1 MTQTEINQVV
11 EAMQLTPKY
20 KNILRKCLNGDNEE
34 VKNAIKK
41 LNDADIELNTKLTEL
56 ANKVNNLKT
65 DVFAVVNSLPTE
77 NIENKIYCVKDT
89 TDGGANNKFIE
100 YIYIETTKSWEKVGE
115 FKAEPDL
122 SGYAKL
128 NSNNDFTGDINAKS
142 IKSTYMAFLNET
154 YIAQIRKH
162 KGTNC
167 FLQIPLNAPASELAL
182 RSPHITYSTDGQTVD
197 VGSTEDF
204 VFTLEDGSTV
214 TKSIR
219 VISTTSQAGA

>member
-11 EAMQLTPKY
+11 EAMQLSPKY

-41 LNDADIELNTKLTEL
+41 LNDADIEFNTKLSEL

-65 DVFAVVNSLPTE
+65 DVFAVVDSLPTE
-77 NIENKIYCVKDT
+77 NIENKIYCVRDT
-89 TDGGANNKFIE
+89 TDGGTNNKFIE

-128 NSNNDFTGDINAKS
+128 SGATFTGDIH
-142 IKSTYMAFLNET
+142 LNGNWFP
-154 YIAQIRKH
+154 Y
-162 KGTNC
+162 GYV
-167 FLQIPLNAPASELAL
+167 IPSNNKYFYAEIGDPKKAYVSNGDLAD
-182 RSPHITYSTDGQTVD
+182 IGD
-197 VGSTEDF
+197 TENF
-204 VFTLEDGSTV
+204 TFTLEDGSTV

-219 VISTTSQAGA
+219 VISTTTNQAGA

>member
-11 EAMQLTPKY
+11 EAMQLSPKY
-20 KNILRKCLNGDNEE
+20 KNILRKCLNGDNEGI
-34 VKNAIKK
+34 KNAIKK
-41 LNDADIELNTKLTEL
+41 LNDADIELNTKLSEL

-89 TDGGANNKFIE
+89 TDGGTNNKFIE

-128 NSNNDFTGDINAKS
+128 SGARFTGGIVTSGIDATNGRCWI
-142 IKSTYMAFLNET
+142 TG
-154 YIAQIRKH
+154 IRTLTAEKIESNH
-162 KGTNC
+162 HVFAVNNVH
-167 FLQIPLNAPASELAL
+167 L
-182 RSPHITYSTDGQTVD
+182 D
-197 VGSTEDF
+197 VGTQESF
-204 VFTLEDGSTV
+204 IFTLEDGSTV

>member
-11 EAMQLTPKY
+11 EAMQLSPKY

-41 LNDADIELNTKLTEL
+41 LNDADIELNTKLSEL

-89 TDGGANNKFIE
+89 TDGGTNNKFIE

-128 NSNNDFTGDINAKS
+128 DSYNKFTEKNSFEHGFSTNFLW
-142 IKSTYMAFLNET
+142 KSTYGYLKSA
-154 YIAQIRKH
+154 
-162 KGTNC
+162 
-167 FLQIPLNAPASELAL
+167 
-182 RSPHITYSTDGQTVD
+182 
-197 VGSTEDF
+197 VGSDSVSNRFAYITNGNIADIGSEEQF

-219 VISTTSQAGA
+219 VISTTTSQAGA

>member
-1 MTQTEINQVV
+1 MTQTEINQAI
-11 EAMQLTPKY
+11 EAMQLSPKY
-20 KNILRKCLNGDNEE
+20 KNILRKSLNGNNEE

-41 LNDADIELNTKLTEL
+41 LNDADIEFNTKLSEL

-65 DVFAVVNSLPTE
+65 DVFAVVDSLPTE
-77 NIENKIYCVKDT
+77 NIENKIYCVRDT
-89 TDGGANNKFIE
+89 TDGGTNNKFIE

-128 NSNNDFTGDINAKS
+128 DGYNTFKENNLFERGFSTKFLWKS
-142 IKSTYMAFLNET
+142 EYGYLKSAIGSDSVSKNLA
-154 YIAQIRKH
+154 YI
-162 KGTNC
+162 TNGNVAN
-167 FLQIPLNAPASELAL
+167 IGSEE
-182 RSPHITYSTDGQTVD
+182 Q
-197 VGSTEDF
+197 F

>member
-20 KNILRKCLNGDNEE
+20 KNILRKCLNGDNEGI
-34 VKNAIKK
+34 KNAIKK
-41 LNDADIELNTKLTEL
+41 LNDADIELNTKLSEL

-89 TDGGANNKFIE
+89 TDGGTNNKFIE

-128 NSNNDFTGDINAKS
+128 TDIGAPENFT
-142 IKSTYMAFLNET
+142 
-154 YIAQIRKH
+154 
-162 KGTNC
+162 
-167 FLQIPLNAPASELAL
+167 
-182 RSPHITYSTDGQTVD
+182 
-197 VGSTEDF
+197 
-204 VFTLEDGSTV
+204 FTLEDGSTV

>member
-11 EAMQLTPKY
+11 EAMQLSPKY

-41 LNDADIELNTKLTEL
+41 LNDADVELNTKLNEL

-65 DVFAVVNSLPTE
+65 DVFAVVDSLPTE

-89 TDGGANNKFIE
+89 TDGDTNNKFIE

-115 FKAEPDL
+115 FKADPDL

-128 NSNNDFTGDINAKS
+128 SGAKFTGDVNIGFIRFQAHDVFIPRGLNFTQNNAS
-142 IKSTYMAFLNET
+142 ISFPNVVNANNANKTIAVGTQNNFL
-154 YIAQIRKH
+154 
-162 KGTNC
+162 
-167 FLQIPLNAPASELAL
+167 
-182 RSPHITYSTDGQTVD
+182 D
-197 VGSTEDF
+197 VGLTEDF
-204 VFTLEDGSTV
+204 IFTLEDGTTV

-219 VISTTSQAGA
+219 VISTTKN

>member
-11 EAMQLTPKY
+11 EAMQLSPKY
-20 KNILRKCLNGDNEE
+20 KNILRKCLNGDNEGI
-34 VKNAIKK
+34 KNAIKK
-41 LNDADIELNTKLTEL
+41 LNDADIELNTKLSEL

-89 TDGGANNKFIE
+89 TDGGTNNKFIE

-115 FKAEPDL
+115 FQAEPNL

-128 NSNNDFTGDINAKS
+128 TDIGAPENFT
-142 IKSTYMAFLNET
+142 
-154 YIAQIRKH
+154 
-162 KGTNC
+162 
-167 FLQIPLNAPASELAL
+167 
-182 RSPHITYSTDGQTVD
+182 
-197 VGSTEDF
+197 
-204 VFTLEDGSTV
+204 FTLEDGSTV

>member
-11 EAMQLTPKY
+11 EAMQLSPKY

-41 LNDADIELNTKLTEL
+41 LNDADIELNTKLSEL

-89 TDGGANNKFIE
+89 TDGGTNNKFIE
-100 YIYIETTKSWEKVGE
+100 YIYIKTTKSWEKVGE

-128 NSNNDFTGDINAKS
+128 TDIGAPENFT
-142 IKSTYMAFLNET
+142 
-154 YIAQIRKH
+154 
-162 KGTNC
+162 
-167 FLQIPLNAPASELAL
+167 
-182 RSPHITYSTDGQTVD
+182 
-197 VGSTEDF
+197 
-204 VFTLEDGSTV
+204 FTLEDGSTV

-219 VISTTSQAGA
+219 IISTTTSQA

>member
-89 TDGGANNKFIE
+89 TNGGTNNKFIE
-100 YIYIETTKSWEKVGE
+100 YIYIETIKSWEKVGE

-122 SGYAKL
+122 SNYAKL
-128 NSNNDFTGDINAKS
+128 DANINEFSGIGRFYSIEATLNAK
-142 IKSTYMAFLNET
+142 FL
-154 YIAQIRKH
+154 YIAKYNNVYLKAYDR
-162 KGTNC
+162 
-167 FLQIPLNAPASELAL
+167 EDV
-182 RSPHITYSTDGQTVD
+182 SPNKAYITDGSVQPIGT
-197 VGSTEDF
+197 SEDF

-219 VISTTSQAGA
+219 VISTTTSQAGA

>member
-11 EAMQLTPKY
+11 EAMQLSPKY

-41 LNDADIELNTKLTEL
+41 LNDANIELNTKLSEL

-89 TDGGANNKFIE
+89 TDGGTNNKFIE

-122 SGYAKL
+122 SGYARL
-128 NSNNDFTGDINAKS
+128 SGAAFENYVVVDGSFDANIASINYIHINPNDEYLHLLTEITEDVSPTK
-142 IKSTYMAFLNET
+142 TYT
-154 YIAQIRKH
+154 
-162 KGTNC
+162 
-167 FLQIPLNAPASELAL
+167 
-182 RSPHITYSTDGQTVD
+182 TDGNLAEIGQEE
-197 VGSTEDF
+197 SF
-204 VFTLEDGSTV
+204 VFTLEDGSKV

-219 VISTTSQAGA
+219 VVSTTNSQAGA

>member
-34 VKNAIKK
+34 VKNSIKK
-41 LNDADIELNTKLTEL
+41 LNDADIEINTKLNEL
-56 ANKVNNLKT
+56 ANKVNNIKT
-65 DVFAVVNSLPTE
+65 DVFAVVDSLPTE
-77 NIENKIYCVKDT
+77 NIENKIYCIKDT
-89 TDGGANNKFIE
+89 TDGGTDNKFIE

-115 FKAEPDL
+115 FKADPDL

-128 NSNNDFTGDINAKS
+128 SGATFNGNVKLDGPNNSFNGIDVKYINKS
-142 IKSTYMAFLNET
+142 SIGYLKIGAAIPNKNHTYN
-154 YIAQIRKH
+154 
-162 KGTNC
+162 
-167 FLQIPLNAPASELAL
+167 
-182 RSPHITYSTDGQTVD
+182 TDGGLSD
-197 VGSTEDF
+197 IGSPEDF

-219 VISTTSQAGA
+219 VISTTNN

>member
-20 KNILRKCLNGDNEE
+20 KNILRKCLNGDNEV

-41 LNDADIELNTKLTEL
+41 LNDADIELNTKLNEL

-89 TDGGANNKFIE
+89 TDGGTNNKFIE

-128 NSNNDFTGDINAKS
+128 TDIGATENFT
-142 IKSTYMAFLNET
+142 
-154 YIAQIRKH
+154 
-162 KGTNC
+162 
-167 FLQIPLNAPASELAL
+167 
-182 RSPHITYSTDGQTVD
+182 
-197 VGSTEDF
+197 
-204 VFTLEDGSTV
+204 FTLEDGSTV
-214 TKSIR
+214 IKSIR

>member
-1 MTQTEINQVV
+1 MTQIEINQVV
-11 EAMQLTPKY
+11 EAMQLSPKY

-41 LNDADIELNTKLTEL
+41 LNDADIELNTKLSEL

-65 DVFAVVNSLPTE
+65 DVFAVVDSLPTE

-89 TDGGANNKFIE
+89 TDGGTNNKFIE

-122 SGYAKL
+122 SNYARL
-128 NSNNDFTGDINAKS
+128 NNNVVFNSVSCNAGGGNKALSVNGQAYIEYPTVRNS
-142 IKSTYMAFLNET
+142 ITSDNSPNNHSTY
-154 YIAQIRKH
+154 
-162 KGTNC
+162 GTNGS
-167 FLQIPLNAPASELAL
+167 FL
-182 RSPHITYSTDGQTVD
+182 D
-197 VGSTEDF
+197 VGMQEDF

>member
-11 EAMQLTPKY
+11 EAMQLSPKY

-41 LNDADIELNTKLTEL
+41 LNDADVELNTKLNEL

-65 DVFAVVNSLPTE
+65 DVFTVVDSLPTE

-89 TDGGANNKFIE
+89 TDGGTNNKFIE

-115 FKAEPDL
+115 FKADPDL

-128 NSNNDFTGDINAKS
+128 SGAKFTGYVNIGNIVLQTYDIFVPRGLTFTQNNAGISFPKVAAANNANKT
-142 IKSTYMAFLNET
+142 IAVGTQNNFL
-154 YIAQIRKH
+154 
-162 KGTNC
+162 
-167 FLQIPLNAPASELAL
+167 
-182 RSPHITYSTDGQTVD
+182 D
-197 VGSTEDF
+197 VGLTEDF
-204 VFTLEDGSTV
+204 IFTLEDGTTV

-219 VISTTSQAGA
+219 VISTTKN

>member
-1 MTQTEINQVV
+1 MTQAEINQVV
-11 EAMQLTPKY
+11 EAMELRPEY

-41 LNDADIELNTKLTEL
+41 LNDADIELNTKLNEL

-65 DVFAVVNSLPTE
+65 DVFAVVDSLPTE

-89 TDGGANNKFIE
+89 TDGGTNNKFIE

-115 FKAEPDL
+115 FKADPDL

-128 NSNNDFTGDINAKS
+128 SGAIFKGIVEFQNQVKLPSNTTIDGVTI
-142 IKSTYMAFLNET
+142 
-154 YIAQIRKH
+154 
-162 KGTNC
+162 GT
-167 FLQIPLNAPASELAL
+167 A
-182 RSPHITYSTDGQTVD
+182 
-197 VGSTEDF
+197 EDF
-204 VFTLEDGSTV
+204 IFTLEDGTTV

-219 VISTTSQAGA
+219 VISTTNQTE

>member
-11 EAMQLTPKY
+11 EAMQLSPKY

-41 LNDADIELNTKLTEL
+41 LNDADIELNTKLSEL

-65 DVFAVVNSLPTE
+65 DVFAVVDSLPTE

-89 TDGGANNKFIE
+89 TDGGTNNKFIE

-115 FKAEPDL
+115 FKAEPNL

-128 NSNNDFTGDINAKS
+128 GNNAGFRNLYITTGFSCSLIQPYDGVSYLKSN
-142 IKSTYMAFLNET
+142 
-154 YIAQIRKH
+154 
-162 KGTNC
+162 
-167 FLQIPLNAPASELAL
+167 
-182 RSPHITYSTDGQTVD
+182 TYSD
-197 VGSTEDF
+197 VSKIKVYNTFGSLTNVGEEESF

-219 VISTTSQAGA
+219 VISTTTSKAGA

>member
-11 EAMQLTPKY
+11 EAMQLSPKY

-41 LNDADIELNTKLTEL
+41 LNNADIELNTKLSEL

-89 TDGGANNKFIE
+89 TDGGTNNKFIE

-128 NSNNDFTGDINAKS
+128 NANYNIFSGIGDFKAIMVNVNAKF
-142 IKSTYMAFLNET
+142 KN
-154 YIAQIRKH
+154 IARDNKTGLYL
-162 KGTNC
+162 KAYDYTDV
-167 FLQIPLNAPASELAL
+167 
-182 RSPHITYSTDGQTVD
+182 SPNTAYVTDGSIQPIGTP
-197 VGSTEDF
+197 EDF

>member
-11 EAMQLTPKY
+11 EAMQLSPKY

-41 LNDADIELNTKLTEL
+41 LNDADIEINTKLSEL

-65 DVFAVVNSLPTE
+65 DVFAVVDSLPTE

-89 TDGGANNKFIE
+89 TDGGTNNKFIE

-128 NSNNDFTGDINAKS
+128 TDI
-142 IKSTYMAFLNET
+142 
-154 YIAQIRKH
+154 
-162 KGTNC
+162 GTK
-167 FLQIPLNAPASELAL
+167 
-182 RSPHITYSTDGQTVD
+182 
-197 VGSTEDF
+197 EDF

-219 VISTTSQAGA
+219 VISTTTSQAGA

>member
-20 KNILRKCLNGDNEE
+20 KNILRKCLNGDNEGI
-34 VKNAIKK
+34 KKKKKK
-41 LNDADIELNTKLTEL
+41 LNDADIELNTKLSEL

-89 TDGGANNKFIE
+89 TDGGTNNKFIE

-128 NSNNDFTGDINAKS
+128 TDIGAPENFT
-142 IKSTYMAFLNET
+142 
-154 YIAQIRKH
+154 
-162 KGTNC
+162 
-167 FLQIPLNAPASELAL
+167 
-182 RSPHITYSTDGQTVD
+182 
-197 VGSTEDF
+197 
-204 VFTLEDGSTV
+204 FTLEDGSTV
-214 TKSIR
+214 IKSIR
-219 VISTTSQAGA
+219 VISTTNQAGA

>member
-41 LNDADIELNTKLTEL
+41 LNDADIELNIKLTEL
-56 ANKVNNLKT
+56 ENKVNNLKT

-89 TDGGANNKFIE
+89 TDGGTNNKFIE

-122 SGYAKL
+122 SGYARLSGAAFKNYL
-128 NSNNDFTGDINAKS
+128 NINGSFDAY
-142 IKSTYMAFLNET
+142 IMSTNY
-154 YIAQIRKH
+154 
-162 KGTNC
+162 
-167 FLQIPLNAPASELAL
+167 
-182 RSPHITYSTDGQTVD
+182 ITYNKYGKYLYL
-197 VGSTEDF
+197 STEIPKDVSPTKTYTTNGDLAEIGQEESF
-204 VFTLEDGSTV
+204 IFTLEDGSKV

-219 VISTTSQAGA
+219 VVSTTNSQAGA

>member
-11 EAMQLTPKY
+11 EAMQLSPKY

-41 LNDADIELNTKLTEL
+41 LNDADIELNTKLNEL

-65 DVFAVVNSLPTE
+65 DVFAVVDSLPTE

-89 TDGGANNKFIE
+89 TDGGTNNKFIE

-122 SGYAKL
+122 RNYARLDGADFGGSVSVSGFFDVYNMRTSFL
-128 NSNNDFTGDINAKS
+128 TYNDSGRYLTLLTETPEDISPTK
-142 IKSTYMAFLNET
+142 TYT
-154 YIAQIRKH
+154 
-162 KGTNC
+162 
-167 FLQIPLNAPASELAL
+167 
-182 RSPHITYSTDGQTVD
+182 TDGNLAEIGQEE
-197 VGSTEDF
+197 SF
-204 VFTLEDGSTV
+204 IFTLEDGSTV

>member
-34 VKNAIKK
+34 VKNSIKK
-41 LNDADIELNTKLTEL
+41 LNDADIEINTKLNEL

-65 DVFAVVNSLPTE
+65 DVFAVVDSLPTE
-77 NIENKIYCVKDT
+77 NIENKIYCIKDT
-89 TDGGANNKFIE
+89 TDGGTDNKFIE

-115 FKAEPDL
+115 FKADPDL

-128 NSNNDFTGDINAKS
+128 SGATFNGHVTLNGSNDSFNGINVKYINKS
-142 IKSTYMAFLNET
+142 IIGYLKIGGVGAIPSEHHTYN
-154 YIAQIRKH
+154 
-162 KGTNC
+162 
-167 FLQIPLNAPASELAL
+167 
-182 RSPHITYSTDGQTVD
+182 TDGGLSD
-197 VGSTEDF
+197 IGSPEDF

-219 VISTTSQAGA
+219 VISTTNQAGA

>member
-11 EAMQLTPKY
+11 EAMQLSPKY
-20 KNILRKCLNGDNEE
+20 KNILRKSLNGDNEE

-41 LNDADIELNTKLTEL
+41 LNDADIELNTKLSEL

-65 DVFAVVNSLPTE
+65 DVFAVVDSLPTE

-89 TDGGANNKFIE
+89 TDGGTNNKFIE
-100 YIYIETTKSWEKVGE
+100 YIYIETTNSWEKVGE

-122 SGYAKL
+122 NSYAKL
-128 NSNNDFTGDINAKS
+128 NANHNIFSGIGEFYAIKVNVNAKFNTIARHNS
-142 IKSTYMAFLNET
+142 NGLYLKTYDDREASPN
-154 YIAQIRKH
+154 IA
-162 KGTNC
+162 
-167 FLQIPLNAPASELAL
+167 
-182 RSPHITYSTDGQTVD
+182 YVTDGSIQPIGTQ
-197 VGSTEDF
+197 EDF
-204 VFTLEDGSTV
+204 IFTLEDGSTV

>member
-11 EAMQLTPKY
+11 EAMQLSPKY
-20 KNILRKCLNGDNEE
+20 KNILRKSLNGDNEE

-41 LNDADIELNTKLTEL
+41 LNDADIELNTKLSEL

-65 DVFAVVNSLPTE
+65 DVFAVVDSLPTE

-89 TDGGANNKFIE
+89 TDGGTNNKFIE

-128 NSNNDFTGDINAKS
+128 SGANFNGSIKVGPITTIGVNDVTISRGLNFRGNLTGINFNRKDAINANKT
-142 IKSTYMAFLNET
+142 IAVGTQANFL
-154 YIAQIRKH
+154 
-162 KGTNC
+162 
-167 FLQIPLNAPASELAL
+167 
-182 RSPHITYSTDGQTVD
+182 D
-197 VGSTEDF
+197 VGMQEDF

>member
-11 EAMQLTPKY
+11 EAMQLSPKY

-41 LNDADIELNTKLTEL
+41 LNDADVELNTKLNEL

-65 DVFAVVNSLPTE
+65 DVFAVVDSLPTE

-89 TDGGANNKFIE
+89 TDGDTNNKFIE

-115 FKAEPDL
+115 FKADPDL

-128 NSNNDFTGDINAKS
+128 SNANFTGSLNVQGKFTAGGIQSDIFHQIQLTRVNGKA
-142 IKSTYMAFLNET
+142 TET
-154 YIAQIRKH
+154 YT
-162 KGTNC
+162 TNGG
-167 FLQIPLNAPASELAL
+167 L
-182 RSPHITYSTDGQTVD
+182 TDIGYP
-197 VGSTEDF
+197 EDF
-204 VFTLEDGSTV
+204 IFTLEDGTTV

-219 VISTTSQAGA
+219 VISTTKN

>member
-41 LNDADIELNTKLTEL
+41 LNDADIELNTKLNEL

-89 TDGGANNKFIE
+89 TDGGTNNKFIE

-128 NSNNDFTGDINAKS
+128 TGAYFEGDVDVSGFFSANTISMDYFMSNIHDKYLYLRTDNPEDISPTK
-142 IKSTYMAFLNET
+142 TYT
-154 YIAQIRKH
+154 
-162 KGTNC
+162 
-167 FLQIPLNAPASELAL
+167 
-182 RSPHITYSTDGQTVD
+182 TDGDLAEIGQEE
-197 VGSTEDF
+197 SF
-204 VFTLEDGSTV
+204 IFTLEDGSKV

-219 VISTTSQAGA
+219 VVSTTNSQAGA

>member
-41 LNDADIELNTKLTEL
+41 LNNADIELNTKLSEL

-89 TDGGANNKFIE
+89 TNGGTNNKFIE

-128 NSNNDFTGDINAKS
+128 SGATFTGKVVVDANLDVINFGAKGGLYFNTLGGNS
-142 IKSTYMAFLNET
+142 EDGYIICKKDKSPQKVFASN
-154 YIAQIRKH
+154 
-162 KGTNC
+162 GS
-167 FLQIPLNAPASELAL
+167 LQNIGSEE
-182 RSPHITYSTDGQTVD
+182 S
-197 VGSTEDF
+197 F

>member
-11 EAMQLTPKY
+11 EAMQLSPKY

-41 LNDADIELNTKLTEL
+41 LNDADVELNTKLNEL

-65 DVFAVVNSLPTE
+65 DVFAVVDSLPTE

-89 TDGGANNKFIE
+89 TDGDTNNKFIE

-115 FKAEPDL
+115 FKADPDL

-128 NSNNDFTGDINAKS
+128 SDANFTGSLNVQGKFTAGGIQSDIFHRIQLTRVNGKA
-142 IKSTYMAFLNET
+142 TET
-154 YIAQIRKH
+154 YT
-162 KGTNC
+162 TNGG
-167 FLQIPLNAPASELAL
+167 L
-182 RSPHITYSTDGQTVD
+182 TDIGYP
-197 VGSTEDF
+197 EDF
-204 VFTLEDGSTV
+204 IFTLEDGTTV
-214 TKSIR
+214 TKTIR
-219 VISTTSQAGA
+219 VISTTKN

>member
-11 EAMQLTPKY
+11 EAMQLSPKY

-41 LNDADIELNTKLTEL
+41 LNDADIEINTKLSEL

-89 TDGGANNKFIE
+89 TDGGTNNKFIE

-115 FKAEPDL
+115 FKADPDL

-128 NSNNDFTGDINAKS
+128 NSNVEFETISLTGRNGYQIFAPNESYIGDLKVYNLYRAHDESDHIAFVTNGHIADI
-142 IKSTYMAFLNET
+142 
-154 YIAQIRKH
+154 
-162 KGTNC
+162 GT
-167 FLQIPLNAPASELAL
+167 P
-182 RSPHITYSTDGQTVD
+182 
-197 VGSTEDF
+197 EDF
-204 VFTLEDGSTV
+204 IFTLEDGSTV

>member
-34 VKNAIKK
+34 VKNSIKK
-41 LNDADIELNTKLTEL
+41 LNDADIELNTKLNEL

-65 DVFAVVNSLPTE
+65 DVFAVVDSLPTE
-77 NIENKIYCVKDT
+77 NIENKIYCIKDT
-89 TDGGANNKFIE
+89 TDGGTDNKFIE

-115 FKAEPDL
+115 FKADPDL

-128 NSNNDFTGDINAKS
+128 SGNANTFTNRNTFNSGLTHVQFLSIDHLGMYTNTTKFFNLRNTSLISINK
-142 IKSTYMAFLNET
+142 YMSSN
-154 YIAQIRKH
+154 
-162 KGTNC
+162 GT
-167 FLQIPLNAPASELAL
+167 
-182 RSPHITYSTDGQTVD
+182 V
-197 VGSTEDF
+197 EDAGVPEEF

-219 VISTTSQAGA
+219 VISTTNN